1 MAAQTDAL
9 NVQVTD
15 ENEEEESLN
24 LAIDRDRIRVVS
36 QMIQDKTVMQLTYKI
51 AGTLS
56 WLMSSS

>member
-1 MAAQTDAL
+1 MAAQTDAS

-36 QMIQDKTVMQLTYKI
+36 QVIKHKAVMQLTYEHCEKI
-51 AGTLS
+51 ELANE
-56 WLMSSS
+56 